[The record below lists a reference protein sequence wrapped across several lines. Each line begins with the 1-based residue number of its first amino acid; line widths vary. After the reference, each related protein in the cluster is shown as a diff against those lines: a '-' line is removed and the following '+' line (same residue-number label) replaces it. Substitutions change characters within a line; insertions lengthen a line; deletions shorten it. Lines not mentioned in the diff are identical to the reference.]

1 MTSRGRSRA
10 RRRLRR
16 IVAGVSLLTVVAAV
30 GLALYIRMTEPGPV
44 HERVV
49 HQITLVRPPP
59 PPPPPPMERPPPP
72 PEQPIETPKPE
83 PEPTPTPTPDE
94 APPASPDLGID
105 AAGAGAGDAFGLVGR
120 PGGRDLLDAPT
131 IGGGGGNP
139 YARFGALLQERVRE
153 AVLAHEQLRAAP
165 DYQRVVLVWL
175 GNNGQ
180 VSRFELVGAAQRPEL
195 DAALQQALGNVA
207 ALREPVP
214 ASMPQP
220 VRLRITTRS

>member
-1 MTSRGRSRA
+1 VAAHRSRA
-10 RRRLRR
+10 RRRLQR
-16 IVAGVSLLTVVAAV
+16 IVIGVTLLAALVVV
-30 GLALYIRMTEPGPV
+30 GVALYFGMTQPGPGPQRTV
-44 HERVV
+44 HEISL
-49 HQITLVRPPP
+49 ITPPP
-59 PPPPPPMERPPPP
+59 PPPPPPPQQPPPP
-72 PEQPIETPKPE
+72 QPQQRIDTPE
-83 PEPTPTPTPDE
+83 PEPAPTPAAE
-94 APPASPDLGID
+94 AAPPAADLGID
-105 AAGAGAGDAFGLVGR
+105 AAGTGAGDGFGLVGR

-131 IGGGGGNP
+131 IGGGGNP
-139 YARFGALLQERVRE
+139 YARLGALLQERVRE

-175 GNNGQ
+175 GSNGQ
-180 VSRFELVGAAQRPEL
+180 VSRFELVGAVQRPEL

>member
-1 MTSRGRSRA
+1 MAAHRSRA
-10 RRRLRR
+10 QRRLRR
-16 IVAGVSLLTVVAAV
+16 IVAGVSLLAVVAAV

-139 YARFGALLQERVRE
+139 YARFGALVQERVRE
-153 AVLAHEQLRAAP
+153 AVLAHERLRTAP
-165 DYQRVVLVWL
+165 DYQRVVLVWI
-175 GNNGQ
+175 GSGGDI
-180 VSRFELVGAAQRPEL
+180 SRFELVGAGVAPEL
-195 DAALQQALGNVA
+195 DEALRQALANA
-207 ALREPVP
+207 APVREALPP
-214 ASMPQP
+214 TLPQP
-220 VRLRITTRS
+220 IRLRITTRS